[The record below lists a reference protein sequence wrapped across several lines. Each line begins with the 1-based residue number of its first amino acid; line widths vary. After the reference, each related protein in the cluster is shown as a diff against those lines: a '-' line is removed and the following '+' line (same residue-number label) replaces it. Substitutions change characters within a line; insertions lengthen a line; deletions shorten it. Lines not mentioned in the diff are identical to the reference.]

1 MSDALGSIWDAFS
14 DLVADAID
22 VIGSVV
28 EALWKEIIA
37 PIFEEI
43 MNWLG
48 FEDQTIVNGFV
59 VVNRTMT
66 ETWQHPYKQAVIS
79 KVTND
84 TEYRDEFLNVFLTG
98 YQQRIKHY
106 MNYGENTYYYGLP
119 TASFEILT
127 VKESTVKSIIEA
139 EEGYTIVIKN
149 LTLSS
154 ANEDFHVRQ
163 WMQDNLVGASP
174 YRYTG
179 GFDYITVVATG
190 VIHYIEDIVW
200 DATSMKY
207 DVDTYYYTTY
217 SYGIETAVN
226 TLVSVTDDY
235 DMQFT
240 VSTASFDPLTPA
252 STYSMDAVSDP
263 QVGIVDTAVHRE
275 TPTISGVST
284 GIVTTAI
291 VDAIPTVPAGTGW
304 DHGQVFQTFQDM
316 IDPMPA
322 AGRGYEVTY
331 VPVSDQTT
339 GALRYWS
346 YTLYSG
352 DVTNPSLY
360 DTGPS
365 VGTDIAKIVPVVP
378 LKINNVFQE
387 AGHGITPTT
396 KYTTAKTILKKVN
409 MEQADLIKGL
419 KDTVLAENTE
429 IKDAFLVF
437 GVDMSIA
444 GSSVTNKYLYE
455 FVNQTIVGV
464 GGTWAEYLLI
474 KADLDDINGGTSSQD
489 NMLDKYIGNGWE
501 TREIPA
507 YVTAWMDYYGSGPNF
522 DAWSDYY
529 DEQRAELVVRV
540 QKEIN
545 SIYGASKVQ
554 MFVKEDAYNVSF
566 SFQAITSTVQTGV
579 IAAVGEYTSLRSA
592 TNYTLTLRKQIN
604 GSQYNEIVVY
614 LVQAATILDLPGN
627 EVHLSKLDFVGSDNG
642 GTNVKDNMLMPM
654 SWGIM
659 KNEFNAIELKQLVY
673 ETMHLNIFGI
683 QVTKLRYYE
692 TQAFQDFFKIVV
704 SIVAIVYIAYTG
716 DVTGAEFLWALA
728 VNFVSA
734 IAIEYVITQIV
745 LANPNSKVA
754 IAVATA
760 FAIAA
765 AAYTGQGVETAIDTA
780 LLSINAMSQVSTI
793 YVDVKSD
800 ILQDEASDFLKTSQ
814 EKEEELADKFDGLQE
829 HQDYVDSVKRIII
842 NKFEASDDFYR
853 RTLQVQP
860 SEEMLDLDRLLAL
873 DLFFDAPIVNT
884 TTQDS

>member
-28 EALWKEIIA
+28 EALWKEIVA

-48 FEDQTIVNGFV
+48 FEDQTLVNGFV
-59 VVNRTMT
+59 VINRTMT

-84 TEYRDEFLNVFLTG
+84 TQIRDEIMNVFLTG

-119 TASFEILT
+119 TASFAILS
-127 VKESTVKSIIEA
+127 VKESVVKSMIEA
-139 EEGYTIVIKN
+139 EEGYSIVINN

-154 ANEDFHVRQ
+154 ANEDFHVHQ

-174 YRYTG
+174 YRFTG
-179 GFDYITVVATG
+179 GFNYITVVATG
-190 VIHYIEDIVW
+190 QIHYITDIVW

-207 DVDTYYYTTY
+207 DVDTYYYTEY

-226 TLVSVTDDY
+226 SLVTVNDDY
-235 DMQFT
+235 DMSYV
-240 VSTASFDPLTPA
+240 VSTALLQPLSPS
-252 STYSMDAVSDP
+252 STYSMDDVSDP

-275 TPTISGVST
+275 TPSLAGESV

-304 DHGQVFQTFQDM
+304 DHGQVSQTFQDM

-322 AGRGYEVTY
+322 IGRGYEVTY
-331 VPVSDQTT
+331 VPVSDQST

-352 DVTNPSLY
+352 DTDNPSLY
-360 DTGPS
+360 DTTPS
-365 VGTDIAKIVPVVP
+365 VGTDIAKILPVVP

-387 AGHGITPTT
+387 AGHGISPTT
-396 KYTTAKTILKKVN
+396 KYTTSKTLLKKVN
-409 MEQADLIKGL
+409 MQMPDLIQGL

-437 GVDMSIA
+437 GVDLSIA
-444 GSSVTNKYLYE
+444 GSSATNKYLYE
-455 FVNQTIVGV
+455 FVNETIVGI
-464 GGTWAEYLLI
+464 GGTWANYLLI
-474 KADLDDINGGTSSQD
+474 KADLDDINGGTGSQD
-489 NMLDKYIGNGWE
+489 DMLDKYIGNGWE

-507 YVTAWMDYYGSGPNF
+507 YVTAWMDYYQSGPNH

-529 DEQRAELVVRV
+529 DELRLGLVTRV
-540 QKEIN
+540 SKEIN
-545 SIYGASKVQ
+545 SIYGSSKVK
-554 MFVKEDAYNVSF
+554 MLVKEDAYNVNF
-566 SFQAITSTVQTGV
+566 SFQAIEDSIVNGV
-579 IAAVGEYTSLRSA
+579 IGAVGTYTSSRSA
-592 TNYTLTLRKQIN
+592 TNYKLTLRKQIN
-604 GSQYNEIVVY
+604 GTQYGQIIVY
-614 LVQAATILDLPGN
+614 LVQGMTVLDLPGN
-627 EVHLSKLDFVGSDNG
+627 EVQLSKLDFVGSDNG
-642 GTNVKDNMLMPM
+642 GTNVKDNMLLPM
-654 SWGIM
+654 SWGII
-659 KNEFNAIELKQLVY
+659 KDHFGPIEMKQLIY

-692 TQAFQDFFKIVV
+692 TAAFQDFLKIVV
-704 SIVAIVYIAYTG
+704 SIVAIVYIAFTR

-728 VNFVSA
+728 TNYASA

-745 LANPNSKVA
+745 LTNPDSKLA
-754 IAVATA
+754 IALATT
-760 FAIAA
+760 FAIVA

-800 ILQDEASDFLKTSQ
+800 ILQDEASDFLKTSA
-814 EKEEELADKFDGLQE
+814 EKQEELDNKFAEIQE
-829 HQDYVDSVKRIII
+829 HQDYINSIKRIII
-842 NKFEASDDFYR
+842 NKFETSDEFYH
-853 RTLQVQP
+853 RTGNVELP
-860 SEEMLDLDRLLAL
+860 EEMLDLDRLLKL
-873 DLFFDAPIVNT
+873 DMFFEAPIVNT
-884 TTQDS
+884 TEQEA